1 MDIREQIEQYALGA
15 LTGADLQ
22 HFEAKLAADP
32 DLAAEVA
39 LECEL
44 FNAVRQES
52 EVDLLRGQLNV
63 LEGSFQTA
71 STPPPPTPHTRRTM
85 RYYLVAAAIA
95 GVVIAALYGRF
106 FRSNPTPDKLFAAY
120 FRPSAVL
127 EMNLERGG
135 AQQSAS
141 KDTFLV
147 WVAKAE
153 RAYENRKLTEA
164 LDAWNQAILAS
175 ESTSIRSELYFRAGL
190 TALEAG
196 QATVA
201 CYYLEQVPESRFP
214 NEQPW
219 YLALAYLKLGKVDTA
234 KPILARIAASS
245 SPLHAQAKEILAVLE

>member
-1 MDIREQIEQYALGA
+1 MDIREQIEQYALGR
-15 LTGADLQ
+15 LTGAELQ
-22 HFEAKLAADP
+22 HFEAKMAADP

-44 FNAVRQES
+44 FNAVRQAS

-63 LEGSFQTA
+63 LEGSFQVA

-85 RYYLVAAAIA
+85 RYYLIAAAVA
-95 GVVIAALYGRF
+95 GAVIAALYGWF
-106 FRSNPTPDKLFAAY
+106 FRSNPTPDELFTAY
-120 FRPSAVL
+120 FRPSTVL
-127 EMNLERGG
+127 EMNMERGG
-135 AQQSAS
+135 AQQSAP
-141 KDTFLV
+141 KDPFLV

-153 RAYENRKLTEA
+153 RAYENRNLTEA
-164 LDAWNQAILAS
+164 LDAWNQAILTS

-196 QATVA
+196 QATSA

-219 YLALAYLKLGKVDTA
+219 YLALAYLKLSNIGAA
-234 KPILARIAASS
+234 KPIFDRISAST
-245 SPLHAQAKEILAVLE
+245 SPMRAQAKEILAALE